1 VYSAKSGGDPFAAT
15 ADHPATVS
23 IIEFRDGLVAR
34 ETWYFAGPSSSE
46 WASASRPAQSGPDA
60 LAVVIENGRN
70 AIG

>member
-1 VYSAKSGGDPFAAT
+1 M
-15 ADHPATVS
+15 
-23 IIEFRDGLVAR
+23 EFRDGLVAR
-34 ETWYFAGPSSSE
+34 ETRYFAGPSSSE